1 MSVTGAAGSTQLS
14 DSFRRSQVCHSAG
27 LCSWLVP
34 CLAQPLLGTR
44 PAGLC
49 QDVLASSLCRAACR
63 ASVSSQACQVCYA
76 SSQSMKNLSQE
87 WNFAISVRI
96 HCICLVSAKI
106 GESADSFKF
115 ALIATGTLTPATPW
129 GCVGGHVEC
138 SIFDG
143 YFEAVSSR
151 IGGQGAL
158 HEHSRDWNRVKG
170 VIAIFYLEKLPS
182 LQSVATVR
190 GKKNTEMLFAQSQCL
205 LKFYP
210 FVAATRGPSALG

>member
-1 MSVTGAAGSTQLS
+1 
-14 DSFRRSQVCHSAG
+14 
-27 LCSWLVP
+27 
-34 CLAQPLLGTR
+34 
-44 PAGLC
+44 
-49 QDVLASSLCRAACR
+49 
-63 ASVSSQACQVCYA
+63 
-76 SSQSMKNLSQE
+76 MKNLSQE